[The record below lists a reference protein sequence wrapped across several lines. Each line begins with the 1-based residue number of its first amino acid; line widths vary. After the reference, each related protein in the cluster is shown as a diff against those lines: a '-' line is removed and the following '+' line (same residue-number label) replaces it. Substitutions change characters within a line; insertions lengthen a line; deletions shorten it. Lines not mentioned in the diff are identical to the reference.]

1 MNTRLQVEHPV
12 TELVT
17 GLDLVRL
24 QLEIANGAKLPF
36 TQDQIQ
42 LRGAAVECRI
52 YAEDATQNFLP
63 SPGRITHLAEP
74 AGPGVRLDSGVYPG
88 WNVPLEYDPM
98 LAKLIVWAD
107 TREHAIER
115 MRRALGEYKVGGI
128 RTNIPLFD
136 VVLRDSAFRAGD
148 LHTGYLD
155 ALLKKPG
162 LFDQPPAPELAALA
176 AAAVTAYTKP
186 APAASV
192 PATSFSSR
200 WVSAGREDLL
210 R

>member
-1 MNTRLQVEHPV
+1 MNTRLQEEHPV

-24 QLEIANGAKLPF
+24 QLEIAHGARLPF
-36 TQDQIQ
+36 AQDQIQ

-63 SPGRITHLAEP
+63 SPGRIAHLAEP
-74 AGPGVRLDSGVYPG
+74 AGPGVRLDSGVYAG

-98 LAKLIVWAD
+98 LAKLIVWAG
-107 TREHAIER
+107 TREHAMER
-115 MRRALGEYKVGGI
+115 MRRALSEYQVGGI

-136 VVLRDSAFRAGD
+136 VILREPAFRAGD

-162 LFDQPPAPELAALA
+162 LFDQPPAPKLAAIA
-176 AAAVTAYTKP
+176 AAGVAAYTKP
-186 APAASV
+186 SPAVSVAS
-192 PATSFSSR
+192 ASSSR
-200 WVSAGREDLL
+200 WVGAGREDLL